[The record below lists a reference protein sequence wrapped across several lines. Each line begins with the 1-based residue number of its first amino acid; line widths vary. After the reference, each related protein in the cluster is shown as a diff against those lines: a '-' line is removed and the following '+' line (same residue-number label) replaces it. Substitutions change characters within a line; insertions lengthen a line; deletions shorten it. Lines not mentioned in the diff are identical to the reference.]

1 MIKLN
6 ASASYNELADE
17 FWVLYNANIPG
28 ISEVLEQEI
37 DKRDWSSDF
46 FTDADDDNPPA
57 TANQYAEVLKAA
69 QDELR
74 KLITGAVAKEID
86 SAARVTEIKAD
97 SFVIELDTMPDF
109 DIQIKVEPKFV
120 SDK

>member
-6 ASASYNELADE
+6 ASASYDELADE
-17 FWVLYNANIPG
+17 FWVLYNARIPG

-37 DKRDWSSDF
+37 DKRGWGSDF

-57 TANQYAEVLKAA
+57 TANQYSEVLKAA
-69 QDELR
+69 QDELS

-109 DIQIKVEPKFV
+109 DIQIKVEPRFA

>member
-6 ASASYNELADE
+6 ASASYDELADE
-17 FWVLYNANIPG
+17 FWILYNARIPG

>member
-46 FTDADDDNPPA
+46 FTDADDDNPLA
-57 TANQYAEVLKAA
+57 TANQYSEVLKVA
-69 QDELR
+69 QDELS

-109 DIQIKVEPKFV
+109 EIQIKVEPKFV
-120 SDK
+120 SNK